1 MPKPS
6 KNPKSSVSKRRQPQN
21 SERKIKAIL
30 ESLSEMVFEADK
42 LGNIVYA
49 NHIALETLGY
59 TQGDMDKGVNILDLV
74 AQEDVDKAAA
84 SLFRFSGGDHP
95 QEELGL
101 EEYTIKK
108 SDGTKLP
115 IAIHINR
122 ILNVR
127 GNIAGFRGILFN
139 TTESK
144 QFRAALQKSEEKLRF
159 ILNAISDGIIVTDL
173 EGKIVEVNNATLYK
187 AGYTR
192 KEEIIGQSAFEF
204 IVQKDQQRFQKDFL
218 DTISKNAVFDKVEY
232 TLWAVDGKKF
242 DAEISSVMLRDS
254 NGNPTGFIGVIRD
267 ITDRKKLEQYLKGR
281 EERLQAIFENAPDA
295 IFIYDNNGILIDGN
309 RKAEELTGYSKEEF
323 IGKNVFNMKIIAE
336 EYVPMV
342 VEKLKH
348 YRGIP
353 GGLQEVE
360 LINKQGRRI
369 SIEVTVF
376 PVIRQGTVEVIGIAR
391 DITERKKM
399 EQELNKHRRHLEE
412 LVEQRTKEL
421 TLSNQQLQQ
430 EITERKRAEEELRA
444 SEEKL
449 RFIFEAIEAGII
461 ATDLE
466 FKIIEINDAALQM
479 TGYDREELIGKSGLD
494 FISIKDRSSIVNDI
508 NKIYKEKQNIPLI
521 YDFIAKD
528 GSTSTIEVSSTLLH
542 DTNGNPSGFIIII
555 GATQTKI

>member
-1 MPKPS
+1 
-6 KNPKSSVSKRRQPQN
+6 
-21 SERKIKAIL
+21 
-30 ESLSEMVFEADK
+30 
-42 LGNIVYA
+42 
-49 NHIALETLGY
+49 
-59 TQGDMDKGVNILDLV
+59 
-74 AQEDVDKAAA
+74 
-84 SLFRFSGGDHP
+84 
-95 QEELGL
+95 
-101 EEYTIKK
+101 
-108 SDGTKLP
+108 
-115 IAIHINR
+115 
-122 ILNVR
+122 
-127 GNIAGFRGILFN
+127 
-139 TTESK
+139 
-144 QFRAALQKSEEKLRF
+144 
-159 ILNAISDGIIVTDL
+159 
-173 EGKIVEVNNATLYK
+173 
-187 AGYTR
+187 
-192 KEEIIGQSAFEF
+192 
-204 IVQKDQQRFQKDFL
+204 
-218 DTISKNAVFDKVEY
+218 
-232 TLWAVDGKKF
+232 
-242 DAEISSVMLRDS
+242 
-254 NGNPTGFIGVIRD
+254 
-267 ITDRKKLEQYLKGR
+267 
-281 EERLQAIFENAPDA
+281 
-295 IFIYDNNGILIDGN
+295 
-309 RKAEELTGYSKEEF
+309 
-323 IGKNVFNMKIIAE
+323 
-336 EYVPMV
+336 MV

-360 LINKQGRRI
+360 LIDKQGRRI

-421 TLSNQQLQQ
+421 TLSNQRLQQ